1 MNNAYGI
8 YDRSFNL
15 MLDCVSKVEEV
26 EEAIIFG
33 SRAMGNY
40 KKGSDIDLVL
50 KGKNLNYDLVSRIS
64 GILNEDLP
72 IPYFFDVLFYSS
84 IKSKELVKHIDTEG
98 KVIFSRS

>member
-1 MNNAYGI
+1 MNNPYGI

-15 MLDCVSKVEEV
+15 ILDCISKVGEV

-50 KGKNLNYDLVSRIS
+50 KGKRLNYNIVSKIS

-72 IPYFFDVLFYSS
+72 IPYFFDVLNYNS
-84 IKSKELVKHIDTEG
+84 IKNKELIKYIDTKGET
-98 KVIFSRS
+98 IFEI